1 MTDTELFT
9 DDELLFTG
17 EEVEERPVKKAK
29 PWRVLIVDDEPDIH
43 TMTQMVLGDFS
54 FEGRNLEFVSAYT
67 GEESLKILKNDLE
80 IAVVL
85 LDVVMETSTAGL
97 DVARR
102 IRTFVNNSFVRII
115 LRTGQP
121 GVAPEHKVITELD
134 INDYWQKAELTSQRL
149 TTSVTT
155 ALRSYRDL
163 RKIEQN
169 RLSLAQLAM
178 SVAHQ
183 IRNRTM
189 TITGFANLATRKL
202 DQESEVIKY
211 LDTISEESGRLEEV
225 VDSVSDY
232 ASIDNCDHQ
241 NSEIYPLL
249 EEVVLDIKNFAAS
262 LNKNTEFNI
271 MLKHAVIDSRPD
283 LFKKVI
289 KELLKNAVAFSD
301 ESSPQVELDIQVDSE
316 LCHIKISD
324 NGLGIEDVD
333 LPYIYDPFFTKRP
346 DAVGMGLSIVRRI
359 IDGYNW
365 TLEFSKTDDQQTVFS
380 LIIPI

>member
-17 EEVEERPVKKAK
+17 EEVDERPVEKAK

-54 FEGRNLEFVSAYT
+54 FEGRKLEFVSAYT

-169 RLSLAQLAM
+169 RVSLAQLAM

-202 DQESEVIKY
+202 DHGSEVAKY

-249 EEVVLDIKNFAAS
+249 EEVVIDIKKFSAS
-262 LNKNTEFNI
+262 LNKNIEFNI
-271 MLKHAVIDSRPD
+271 ILKHAVIDSRPD

-301 ESSPQVELDIQVDSE
+301 ESSPQVGLDIQVDSE
-316 LCHIKISD
+316 LCHIKIFD
-324 NGLGIEDVD
+324 NGLGIADVD

-359 IDGYNW
+359 VDGYNW
-365 TLEFSKTDDQQTVFS
+365 TLECSKTEDQQTNFS
-380 LIIPI
+380 LVIPI

>member
-17 EEVEERPVKKAK
+17 EEVEERSVEKAK

-43 TMTQMVLGDFS
+43 AMTQMVLGDFS
-54 FEGRNLEFVSAYT
+54 FEGRKVEFVSSYT
-67 GEESLKILKNDLE
+67 GKESLKVLKKDLE

-121 GVAPEHKVITELD
+121 GIAPEHKVITELD

-149 TTSVTT
+149 TTSLTT

-169 RLSLAQLAM
+169 RVSLAQLAM

-202 DQESEVIKY
+202 DQDSEIIKY

-241 NSEIYPLL
+241 NSEIFLLL
-249 EEVVLDIKNFAAS
+249 EEVVAEVKNFAAS
-262 LNKNTEFNI
+262 QNRNVEFDI
-271 MLKHAVIDSRPD
+271 SLKHAVIDGRPD

-289 KELLKNAVAFSD
+289 GELLKNAVLFSD
-301 ESSPQVELDIQVDSE
+301 EYSPQVKLEVKVDSE
-316 LCHIKISD
+316 LCHIKITD
-324 NGLGIEDVD
+324 NGVGITDAD

-346 DAVGMGLSIVRRI
+346 NAVGMGLSIVRRI
-359 IDGYNW
+359 VDGYNW
-365 TLEFSKTDDQQTVFS
+365 TLEFYKTDDQQTIFS
-380 LIIPI
+380 LVIPI

>member
-17 EEVEERPVKKAK
+17 EEVEERPVKKVK

-54 FEGRNLEFVSAYT
+54 FESRKLEFISAFT
-67 GEESLKILKNDLE
+67 GEDSLNILKKDFE

-102 IRTFVNNSFVRII
+102 IRTFVNNPFVRII

-163 RKIEQN
+163 CKIEQN
-169 RLSLAQLAM
+169 RVSLAQLAM

-202 DQESEVIKY
+202 EQGSEIIKY

-232 ASIDNCDHQ
+232 ASINNCDHQ
-241 NSEIYPLL
+241 NSEIFPLL
-249 EEVVLDIKNFAAS
+249 EEVVVDIKKYAAS
-262 LNKNTEFNI
+262 LNKNIEFNI
-271 MLKHAVIDSRPD
+271 ILKHAVIDGRPD
-283 LFKKVI
+283 LFKKAI
-289 KELLKNAVAFSD
+289 KELLKNAVSFSD
-301 ESSPQVELDIQVDSE
+301 ESSPQVELVIQVDSE
-316 LCHIKISD
+316 LCHIKITD
-324 NGLGIEDVD
+324 NGSGIADVD

-346 DAVGMGLSIVRRI
+346 DSVGMGLSIVRRI